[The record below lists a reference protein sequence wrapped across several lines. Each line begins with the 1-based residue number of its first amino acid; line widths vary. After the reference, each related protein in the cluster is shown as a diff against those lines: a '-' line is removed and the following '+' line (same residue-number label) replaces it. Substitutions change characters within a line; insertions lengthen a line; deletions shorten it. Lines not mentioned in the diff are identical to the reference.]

1 MKEKEIDE
9 ILSDILVNN
18 TLTKEEIQ
26 TLEEWKHTSSKN
38 EEFVKIVQ
46 RLKLQK
52 QILDKHQKQD
62 TVFAKIERQ
71 VIRIRKKR
79 RHMYWSSC
87 AASAMLLLGLFFTLK
102 WENPSRKEI
111 PLNQIPISCL
121 SPTKPTVELVL
132 PDGKK
137 QSLGHQK
144 STVILS
150 DSNREIRTEKQTLI
164 IETNNTK
171 NREPEYFT
179 MNVPFGAEYN
189 LMLSD
194 GTKIFLNAGSSLRY
208 PDQFIG
214 EKREVHLTG
223 EAYFEVMSDS
233 LHPFIVHASDVAIR
247 VLGTSFN
254 VKAYPDEAWVK
265 TTLVQG
271 QVETQCGENHV
282 IMVPGTQVTYNKDTH
297 ETEYFPV
304 HTRQFTSWKEGYY
317 DFEDMPLDELMRIF
331 VRWYNVQIEFASPEL
346 KSIQFSGRL
355 KRYEDIKSLFNMLE
369 YTRDVKFIVKN
380 DRIVIQRK

>member
-1 MKEKEIDE
+1 MMENKIDE
-9 ILSDILVNN
+9 ILANILNN
-18 TLTKEEIQ
+18 KSLTDEEKQLFTEWEHSSVQNGNIAQIIQ
-26 TLEEWKHTSSKN
+26 
-38 EEFVKIVQ
+38 
-46 RLKLQK
+46 KLTFQK
-52 QILDKHQKQD
+52 SILDKHQNQD
-62 TVFAKIERQ
+62 MVFAHVKRKIS
-71 VIRIRKKR
+71 RIRKKR
-79 RHMYWSSC
+79 KQIFWSSC
-87 AASAMLLLGLFFTLK
+87 AAASVLLVGLFFALK
-102 WENPSRKEI
+102 WEKPVKKEFSM
-111 PLNQIPISCL
+111 NQIYISGL
-121 SPTKPTVELVL
+121 SLTKPAAELIL

-137 QSLGHQK
+137 QLLKQDK

-150 DSNREIRTEKQTLI
+150 DNDKKIHTDKQTLI
-164 IETNNTK
+164 VESYKT
-171 NREPEYFT
+171 EEQPPEFYT
-179 MNVPFGAEYN
+179 INVPFGTEYN
-189 LMLSD
+189 VVLSD
-194 GTKIFLNAGSSLRY
+194 GTKIYLNAGSSLRY
-208 PDQFIG
+208 PDRFVEG
-214 EKREVHLTG
+214 KREIFLTG
-223 EAYFEVMSDS
+223 EGYFEVISDS

-282 IMVPGTQVTYNKDTH
+282 IMLPGTQVAYNKDTH

-355 KRYEDIKSLFNMLE
+355 KRYEDVKSLFNMLE